1 MKYLLQFVLC
11 LCPTGGVPS
20 EWSIIPRES
29 SVKVTEE
36 GRSYLDPAT
45 GQLFYVDT
53 IPDVTTRFKDM
64 WGVAVATLAALGVFV
79 SLALFIY
86 LIVVYP
92 VRGGTS
98 ILGYVLSFGIILL
111 YGLVFAFVAHVNTEL
126 CGLRRLVCVRVCV
139 CACVQ
144 VCVCVCVC
152 ACVQV
157 CVCVCVRQTE
167 CVYGSTFILGCTPS
181 FGFVLLYSWMFAFI
195 VHVSSELCRSR
206 NSL

>member
-64 WGVAVATLAALGVFV
+64 WGV
-79 SLALFIY
+79 
-86 LIVVYP
+86 
-92 VRGGTS
+92 GGNPGS
-98 ILGYVLSFGIILL
+98 PWG
-111 YGLVFAFVAHVNTEL
+111 
-126 CGLRRLVCVRVCV
+126 VCVTGSVHLPDSCVPGAWRYLHPGVRAVLWYHPALWTGVCLCCTRQHRAMWTAKVSVCACLCVCVCMRASVCV
-139 CACVQ
+139 CACL
-144 VCVCVCVC
+144 
-152 ACVQV
+152 QV

-195 VHVSSELCRSR
+195 VHVSSELCRSH